1 MDSPELI
8 CQKCRRTGSFTAPVS
23 VVLVFAHGL
32 PKPYPLVPDGE
43 FRVCGKCEGIYK
55 FIERAVGAHPATSD
69 ALPWTRAIVLFQDGQ
84 GIEVTPERR
93 QIVAMA

>member
-1 MDSPELI
+1 MNSPELI

-32 PKPYPLVPDGE
+32 QKPFPLIPDGE
-43 FRVCGKCEGIYK
+43 YRVCGACEGVYK
-55 FIERAVGAHPATSD
+55 FIERAVVTHPSTRDS
-69 ALPWTRAIVLFQDGQ
+69 LPWTRAIVLFQDGQ
-84 GIEVTPERR
+84 GVEVTPEHR